1 MKRLTRASLKTSLCV
16 PVVCMCIV
24 CMCIV
29 WCVCVESAEMNKV
42 KKVFLLLLLVWLAV
56 SLDVQA
62 SSRFKWGEGL

>member
-42 KKVFLLLLLVWLAV
+42 KKVFLLLLLVWLALV
-56 SLDVQA
+56 VVVVVRKVQGA
-62 SSRFKWGEGL
+62 Q